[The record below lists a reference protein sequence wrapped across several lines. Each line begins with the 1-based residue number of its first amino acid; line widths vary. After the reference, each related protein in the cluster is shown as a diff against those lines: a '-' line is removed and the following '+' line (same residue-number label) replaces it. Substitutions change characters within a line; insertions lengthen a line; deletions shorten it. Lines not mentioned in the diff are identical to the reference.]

1 MYICEVCL
9 RQSAKRPA
17 NRRQTAENM
26 QQAIIH
32 NIMTIKDLQ
41 PALVWN
47 NFYGLTR
54 CPRPSK
60 HEEAVREYILKWAKE
75 RNMDAV
81 ADETGNIIIRVPA
94 TPGYENR
101 RGVIIQGHMD
111 MVPQKTSDTVHD
123 FLKDPIETW
132 IDGEWVKAKGTTLGA
147 DNGVGVA
154 MGMAVAEDKNLPHGP
169 IEVLITY
176 DEETGM
182 SGAEALKPGVLKG
195 DILLNLDSEDEM
207 ELCIGCAGGLDAIAE
222 FRYKKENTPEGYVGY
237 KLDVKGLSGGHSGMD
252 ISLYRANANKVLAA
266 ALIPVI
272 SKFGAKVVDICGG
285 SLRNAI
291 PFEGEAEIVVPKSK
305 ATVVV
310 RTVRKIFEELTLRYK
325 ESDPAMSATITRSV
339 MPAPKYIQTDVVL
352 NALKAIMACPSNVIR
367 MSQSMPGLTETSIN
381 LAVVRCK
388 NGKIVVSS
396 LLRSAID
403 ESKRELADR
412 VRYIFEAFGASI
424 KFVGGYCGW
433 IPKPDTPMIAM
444 LNDIHTRMFGKPM
457 NVLATHGGLE
467 CAILGGKY
475 PNWEMVSIGP
485 TIMYPHSP
493 DEKVNIASVANV
505 WEFLKAILKEVPEK

>member
-1 MYICEVCL
+1 
-9 RQSAKRPA
+9 
-17 NRRQTAENM
+17 
-26 QQAIIH
+26 
-32 NIMTIKDLQ
+32 MTIKDLQ

-147 DNGVGVA
+147 DNGIGVA

>member
-1 MYICEVCL
+1 
-9 RQSAKRPA
+9 
-17 NRRQTAENM
+17 
-26 QQAIIH
+26 
-32 NIMTIKDLQ
+32 MTIKDLQ
-41 PALVWN
+41 PSLVWN

-147 DNGVGVA
+147 DNGIGVA

-222 FRYKKENTPEGYVGY
+222 FRYKKENTPEGYIGY

-310 RTVRKIFEELTLRYK
+310 RTIRKIVEELTLRYK

-403 ESKRELADR
+403 EAKRELADR

-505 WEFLKAILKEVPEK
+505 WEFLKAILKEIPEK